1 MENNFDEQRSDGKE
15 QTQAN
20 APLCATIFTPHPK
33 SDPDFMCSELTAL
46 KYLFPGIL
54 RHPSTTTA
62 FQPVLFRRNMKGA
75 SGKMCG
81 WVVVG
86 NNFQMRSEV

>member
-1 MENNFDEQRSDGKE
+1 MNGGAMGRSKLK
-15 QTQAN
+15 QTLRSALPCLPPSQ
-20 APLCATIFTPHPK
+20 

-62 FQPVLFRRNMKGA
+62 ATSFLPVLFRRNMKGA

-81 WVVVG
+81 LVVVG